1 MAAAARDL
9 CSTIRRPRCNLCRC
23 AAVDKPML
31 RRDRAVTPKRPV
43 GVKLLRMNGS
53 LITRLLRRD
62 LFWYYRLRLSPD
74 IPQFWRNFWM
84 LMTHLG
90 GARVTVAAC
99 LVGLFFPVSRYAS
112 AHTSVALLVA
122 FLISQIIKRSV
133 SRERPADTLRGMTV
147 IAAPDRFSFPSGHS
161 AAAMAVAAMYALTF
175 PSLGIWL
182 LPLAV
187 LVGYSRVALGVHYPL
202 DVIAGQAIALLT
214 AGLLRLW

>member
-1 MAAAARDL
+1 MA
-9 CSTIRRPRCNLCRC
+9 
-23 AAVDKPML
+23 
-31 RRDRAVTPKRPV
+31 RRDAVVTKKQLAEGR
-43 GVKLLRMNGS
+43 LLRMHGS
-53 LITRLLRRD
+53 LIARLLRRD
-62 LFWYYRLRLSPD
+62 LFWYYRLRLRPD
-74 IPQFWRNFWM
+74 ISRFWRNFWT

-99 LVGLFFPVSRYAS
+99 VVGLAFPRTRFAA

-133 SRERPADTLRGMTV
+133 SRERPADIRRGNTV
-147 IAAPDRFSFPSGHS
+147 LQAPDRFSFPSGHS

-202 DVIAGQAIALLT
+202 DVFAGQAIALLT

>member
-1 MAAAARDL
+1 M
-9 CSTIRRPRCNLCRC
+9 S
-23 AAVDKPML
+23 
-31 RRDRAVTPKRPV
+31 RRDRPVTTIRWV
-43 GVKLLRMNGS
+43 GVTLLRMNGS
-53 LITRLLRRD
+53 LIARLLRRD

-74 IPQFWRNFWM
+74 SSRFWRNFW
-84 LMTHLG
+84 LLTTHLG

-99 LVGLFFPVSRYAS
+99 LVGLWFPISRFAA

-133 SRERPADTLRGMTV
+133 SRERPAEIKRGNTV
-147 IAAPDRFSFPSGHS
+147 IEAPDRFSFPSGHS

-182 LPLAV
+182 LPIAV
-187 LVGYSRVALGVHYPL
+187 VVGYSRVALGVHYPL
-202 DVIAGQAIALLT
+202 DVIAGQSIALLT

>member
-1 MAAAARDL
+1 M
-9 CSTIRRPRCNLCRC
+9 S
-23 AAVDKPML
+23 
-31 RRDRAVTPKRPV
+31 RRDGAVTPVHWV
-43 GVKLLRMNGS
+43 GVILLRMNGS
-53 LITRLLRRD
+53 LFARLLRRD

-74 IPQFWRNFWM
+74 IPTFWRNFWL

-99 LVGLFFPVSRYAS
+99 LVGLFFPISRYAA
-112 AHTSVALLVA
+112 AHTAVALMVA

-133 SRERPADTLRGMTV
+133 SRERPAETRRGNTV
-147 IAAPDRFSFPSGHS
+147 IEAPDRFSFPSGHAS
-161 AAAMAVAAMYALTF
+161 AAMAVAAMYALTF

-202 DVIAGQAIALLT
+202 DVAAGQAIALLT